1 MEARKQGDALPRLR
15 YFRFVRLLT
24 RYILGKIWPP
34 AVLAALV
41 ISFVVVGGAVRT
53 EMRSISERIP
63 ISQMAILDIV
73 RIGLY
78 ALPTMVGY
86 IFPITF
92 LMGIMFV
99 FSRLAQHSELTA
111 MKAAGIPLK
120 RIVMP
125 VVVLG
130 AVLSAVAFVVA
141 DQAQPWAYWRL
152 VRLITTELP
161 LRMTVDALPTGV
173 IHEVGDWRV
182 YLGARESDGRLRD
195 IVILQPQ
202 EEGANAF
209 YADSAR
215 LVQQDGTAQIEL
227 HNGYFIPNDPKQHF
241 SFESLTHSAPMPR
254 MLKVPSANEGLTLAQ
269 LRAEEARLARR
280 FEETEALPVGIELRN
295 VRLEIKNRLAF
306 PLMCL
311 AMSIVGAPLGARS
324 KRTGQSYAFT
334 LGLGII
340 GLYFVLRKV
349 VELPLL
355 LPLSATVAL
364 GQTPN
369 LLLCLLGLVLI
380 WRVDRV

>member
-1 MEARKQGDALPRLR
+1 VQ
-15 YFRFVRLLT
+15 LLT

-53 EMRSISERIP
+53 EMRTISERIP
-63 ISQMAILDIV
+63 MSQMAVIDIV

-78 ALPTMVGY
+78 ALPMMIEY

-99 FSRLAQHSELTA
+99 FSRLAQRSELTA

-120 RIVMP
+120 RVVMP

-130 AVLSAVAFVVA
+130 AVLSGVAFWMI

-152 VRLITTELP
+152 VRLVTQELP

-173 IHEVGDWRV
+173 IHEVGDWRI
-182 YLGARESDGRLRD
+182 YLGKREPDGRLRD
-195 IVILQPQ
+195 IVILQPL

-209 YADSAR
+209 YADSAK
-215 LVQQDGTAQIEL
+215 LIQQDGKACLEL
-227 HNGYFIPNDPKQHF
+227 RNGYFIPTDPKQHF
-241 SFESLTHSAPMPR
+241 SFESLVHEAPMPET
-254 MLKVPSANEGLTLAQ
+254 LKMPETNEGLTLAQ
-269 LRAEEARLARR
+269 LRMEEARLAQR
-280 FEETEALPVGIELRN
+280 FAETESLPVGIELRN
-295 VRLEIKNRLAF
+295 TRVEIRNRLTF

-311 AMSIVGAPLGARS
+311 VMSIVGAPLGARS

-340 GLYFVLRKV
+340 VLYFVVRRLV
-349 VELPLL
+349 DLPLL
-355 LPLSATVAL
+355 LPLSVTVAM
-364 GQTPN
+364 GQIPN
-369 LLLCLLGLVLI
+369 VLLCLLGLALI

>member
-1 MEARKQGDALPRLR
+1 M
-15 YFRFVRLLT
+15 RLLT

-34 AVLAALV
+34 ALLAAVV

-53 EMRSISERIP
+53 EMRDISERIP
-63 ISQMAILDIV
+63 ISQMALLDVI
-73 RIGLY
+73 RIGFY

-92 LMGIMFV
+92 LLGIMFV

-120 RIVMP
+120 RVVMP
-125 VVVLG
+125 VVLLG
-130 AVLSAVAFVVA
+130 AVLSGVAFFVA
-141 DQAQPWAYWRL
+141 DQAQPWAYRRLIRL
-152 VRLITTELP
+152 VTFELP

-182 YLGARESDGRLRD
+182 YLGNREPDGTLRD
-195 IVILQPQ
+195 IVILQPK

-215 LVQQDGTAQIEL
+215 LVKRGGETQLEL
-227 HNGYFIPNDPKQHF
+227 QNGYFIPSDPKQHF
-241 SFESLTHSAPMPR
+241 SFESLVNTAPMPKATK
-254 MLKVPSANEGLTLAQ
+254 MADTSEGYTLAQ
-269 LRAEEARLARR
+269 LRGEEARLSGL
-280 FEETEALPVGIELRN
+280 FEKTESLPVGVELRN
-295 VRLEIKNRLAF
+295 IRLEIKNRLAF

-311 AMSIVGAPLGARS
+311 AVSIVGAPLGARS

-334 LGLGII
+334 LGLAII
-340 GLYFVLRKV
+340 GLYFILRKM

-355 LPLSATVAL
+355 LPLSTTVAL
-364 GQTPN
+364 GQAPN
-369 LLLCLLGLVLI
+369 MLLCMLGIVLI